1 MSGTRTQRSSGPGLV
16 RSALAVA
23 WKDLTLLRRD
33 RASLFFTL
41 AFPVLVAI
49 LFGVVFGGVGKP
61 RRLEVAIVD
70 ESQGPAAAAL
80 ALEIER
86 DPVFEARRAGDRE
99 EGLTMVRR
107 GAVSACI
114 VIPQDFDRAAE
125 RFPFLGG
132 LPLEAFTDPGRAVE
146 AGLIEGK
153 LSALAS
159 RHAMRGLSSP
169 SHLRSMAADGQR
181 MLEMNRQLTPERRA
195 AFESLFRSLSMIAD
209 SSGSRADPIGTS
221 SDATPRGGSLIQGA
235 GDAGY
240 RTADVPLMQG
250 NAFAPVRLRIDRVQE
265 LRASPPS
272 TFAITFPQGAVWGL
286 AGCVMAFASAYA
298 AERSRGTLARMHLAP
313 VGRHAILLGKA
324 MACLAAAL
332 AMQVMLI
339 ALAWTACG
347 VRPVDPIALS
357 VALVATSVAF
367 TGIAMLIAALFRSDD
382 AAQGAGRALVLV
394 MAIIGG
400 GSIPL
405 VFMPDMLRRFSG
417 ISPFRWAVSAIEA
430 PLWRGTPWAD
440 QWPALL
446 VLLAIGSGCS
456 LAAWLA
462 LSRRDRALA

>member
-1 MSGTRTQRSSGPGLV
+1 MSAARPLRSAEPGLFGA
-16 RSALAVA
+16 ALAVA

-49 LFGVVFGGVGKP
+49 LFGLVFGGIGKP

-70 ESQGPAAAAL
+70 ESHGPAAAAL

-86 DPVFEARRAGDRE
+86 DPVFEARRAADRE

-107 GAVSACI
+107 GTVSACV
-114 VIPQDFDRAAE
+114 VIPRDFDRAAE

-146 AGLIEGK
+146 AGLLEGK

-169 SHLRSMAADGQR
+169 AHLRSMAADGQR
-181 MLEMNRQLTPERRA
+181 MLEMNPKLDPKRRA
-195 AFESLFRSLSMIAD
+195 ALESLFSSLSMLAD
-209 SSGSRADPIGTS
+209 SANERSGPNGAS
-221 SDATPRGGSLIQGA
+221 SDAPSSEGSAADAPGAAPR
-235 GDAGY
+235 
-240 RTADVPLMQG
+240 ADDMPLMQG
-250 NAFAPVRLRIDRVQE
+250 SAFAPVRLRIDRVQE

-332 AMQVMLI
+332 VMQLLLVV
-339 ALAWTACG
+339 LAWTAFG
-347 VRPVDPIALS
+347 VRPVDPFALS

-405 VFMPDMLRRFSG
+405 VFMPDLLRRFSG

-446 VLLAIGSGCS
+446 ILVAIGAGCS
-456 LAAWLA
+456 LAAWVA

>member
-1 MSGTRTQRSSGPGLV
+1 MSGSRAPRGAGPGLFGA
-16 RSALAVA
+16 ALAVA

-49 LFGVVFGGVGKP
+49 LFGLVFGGVGKP

-70 ESQGPAAAAL
+70 ESKGPAAAAL
-80 ALEIER
+80 VLEIER
-86 DPVFEARRAGDRE
+86 DPVFDARRTSDRE

-114 VIPQDFDRAAE
+114 VIPPGFDRAAD

-132 LPLEAFTDPGRAVE
+132 LPLEAYTDPGRAVE

-169 SHLRSMAADGQR
+169 AHLRSMAADGQR
-181 MLEMNRQLTPERRA
+181 MLEASPQLDPARRA
-195 AFESLFRSLSMIAD
+195 AFESLFRSLSMLAESARGGVVGVAD
-209 SSGSRADPIGTS
+209 GGESGAAGASGAAGEASSRAA
-221 SDATPRGGSLIQGA
+221 DA
-235 GDAGY
+235 
-240 RTADVPLMQG
+240 PLMQG

-332 AMQVMLI
+332 VMQITLI
-339 ALAWTACG
+339 ALAWAAFG

-367 TGIAMLIAALFRSDD
+367 TGIAMLIAAMFRSDD

-417 ISPFRWAVSAIEA
+417 VSPFRWAVAAIEA
-430 PLWRGTPWAD
+430 PLWRGTPWVD

-446 VLLAIGSGCS
+446 ILIAIGAGCS

>member
-1 MSGTRTQRSSGPGLV
+1 VSGARTPRSAGPGLFGA
-16 RSALAVA
+16 ALAVA

-49 LFGVVFGGVGKP
+49 LFGLVFGGVGKP

-114 VIPQDFDRAAE
+114 VIPREFDRAAD

-169 SHLRSMAADGQR
+169 AHLRSMAADGQR
-181 MLEMNRQLTPERRA
+181 MLEMNQQLTPERRA
-195 AFESLFRSLSMIAD
+195 AFESLFRSLSMLAD
-209 SSGSRADPIGTS
+209 SA
-221 SDATPRGGSLIQGA
+221 GA
-235 GDAGY
+235 ASPTGDAGVTPDAGSAGGAA
-240 RTADVPLMQG
+240 RGSADAPLLQG

-313 VGRHAILLGKA
+313 IGRHAILLGKSL
-324 MACLAAAL
+324 ACLSAAL
-332 AMQVMLI
+332 VMQVLLL
-339 ALAWTACG
+339 ALAWAGFG

-357 VALVATSVAF
+357 VALAATSVAF

-417 ISPFRWAVSAIEA
+417 ISPFRWAVAAIEA

-446 VLLAIGSGCS
+446 ILLAIGAGCS
-456 LAAWLA
+456 GAAWAA

>member
-1 MSGTRTQRSSGPGLV
+1 MSGARAPRSGGPGLFGT
-16 RSALAVA
+16 AMAVA
-23 WKDLTLLRRD
+23 WKDITLLRRD

-49 LFGVVFGGVGKP
+49 LFGLVFGGVGKP

-86 DPVFEARRAGDRE
+86 DPVFEARRASTRE

-107 GAVSACI
+107 GTVSACI
-114 VIPQDFDRAAE
+114 VIPREFDRAAD

-159 RHAMRGLSSP
+159 RHAMRGMSSP
-169 SHLRSMAADGQR
+169 AHLRSMAADGKR
-181 MLEMNRQLTPERRA
+181 MLEMNPQLDPARRA
-195 AFESLFRSLSMIAD
+195 AFESLFTSLSMLAD
-209 SSGSRADPIGTS
+209 SSAGGTGPIGTT
-221 SDATPRGGSLIQGA
+221 SDAAPDSASPGLAA
-235 GDAGY
+235 GDAGS

-313 VGRHAILLGKA
+313 VGRHAILLGKS

-332 AMQVMLI
+332 VMQVMLI
-339 ALAWTACG
+339 ALAWAAFG
-347 VRPVDPIALS
+347 VQPVDPIALS
-357 VALVATSVAF
+357 IALVATSVAF

-446 VLLAIGSGCS
+446 ILLAIGAGCS
-456 LAAWLA
+456 LAAWAA

>member
-1 MSGTRTQRSSGPGLV
+1 MSGARTPRSGGPGLLGT
-16 RSALAVA
+16 AMAVA
-23 WKDLTLLRRD
+23 WKDITLLRRD

-49 LFGVVFGGVGKP
+49 LFGLVFGGVGKP

-86 DPVFEARRAGDRE
+86 DPVFDARRAGDRE

-107 GAVSACI
+107 GTVSACI
-114 VIPQDFDRAAE
+114 VIPRDFDRAAD

-159 RHAMRGLSSP
+159 RHAMRGMSSP
-169 SHLRSMAADGQR
+169 AHLRSMAADGQR
-181 MLEMNRQLTPERRA
+181 MLEMNQQLDPARRA
-195 AFESLFRSLSMIAD
+195 AFESLFKSLSMLAD
-209 SSGSRADPIGTS
+209 SSAVGTGPIGTAR
-221 SDATPRGGSLIQGA
+221 DATQGSALPGRAA
-235 GDAGY
+235 GDAGE
-240 RTADVPLMQG
+240 RSADAPLMQG

-313 VGRHAILLGKA
+313 VGRHAILLGKS

-332 AMQVMLI
+332 VMQVMLI
-339 ALAWTACG
+339 ALAWAAFG
-347 VRPVDPIALS
+347 VQPVDPIALS

-446 VLLAIGSGCS
+446 ILLAIGAGCS
-456 LAAWLA
+456 LAAWAA

>member
-1 MSGTRTQRSSGPGLV
+1 MSGARAPRGGGPRLLGT
-16 RSALAVA
+16 AMAVA

-86 DPVFEARRAGDRE
+86 DPVFEARRASSRD

-114 VIPQDFDRAAE
+114 VIPRDFDRAAE

-159 RHAMRGLSSP
+159 RHAMRGMSSP
-169 SHLRSMAADGQR
+169 AHLRSMAADGQR
-181 MLEMNRQLTPERRA
+181 MLEMSPQLDPARRA
-195 AFESLFRSLSMIAD
+195 AFESLFTSLSMLAD
-209 SSGSRADPIGTS
+209 SSGGGAGPVGASTGASTDGEPQARAS
-221 SDATPRGGSLIQGA
+221 
-235 GDAGY
+235 GDAGG

-298 AERSRGTLARMHLAP
+298 AERSRGTLARIHLAP

-332 AMQVMLI
+332 VMQVMLV
-339 ALAWTACG
+339 ALAWGAFG

-417 ISPFRWAVSAIEA
+417 VSPFRWAVAAIEA

-446 VLLAIGSGCS
+446 ILLAIGAGCS
-456 LAAWLA
+456 LAAWAA

>member
-1 MSGTRTQRSSGPGLV
+1 MSTSRMPRSAGPRQFGA
-16 RSALAVA
+16 ALAVA

-41 AFPVLVAI
+41 VFPVLVAI
-49 LFGVVFGGVGKP
+49 LFGLVFGGVGKP

-70 ESQGPAAAAL
+70 ESQGPASAAL
-80 ALEIER
+80 AIEIER
-86 DPVFEARRAGDRE
+86 DPVFAAQRATSRE

-107 GAVSACI
+107 GTVSACI
-114 VIPQDFDRAAE
+114 VIPRDFDRAAD

-169 SHLRSMAADGQR
+169 AHLRSMAADGQR
-181 MLEMNRQLTPERRA
+181 MLEMNPQLDPKRRA
-195 AFESLFRSLSMIAD
+195 AFESLFGSLSMLAD
-209 SSGSRADPIGTS
+209 ATGGDATAGALADAAADPSAQEG
-221 SDATPRGGSLIQGA
+221 APHGA
-235 GDAGY
+235 GA
-240 RTADVPLMQG
+240 PLMQG
-250 NAFAPVRLRIDRVQE
+250 NAFAPVRLRVDRVQE

-313 VGRHAILLGKA
+313 VGRHAILLGKSI
-324 MACLAAAL
+324 ACLVAAL
-332 AMQVMLI
+332 AMQVMLVAI
-339 ALAWTACG
+339 AWAAFG
-347 VRPVDPIALS
+347 VRPVDPAALG
-357 VALVATSVAF
+357 VALLMTSVAF

-417 ISPFRWAVSAIEA
+417 VSPFRWAVSAIEA

-446 VLLAIGSGCS
+446 VLLGIGVGCA
-456 LAAWLA
+456 LAAWAA

>member
-1 MSGTRTQRSSGPGLV
+1 MSGSRAPRAAGPGLLMA
-16 RSALAVA
+16 ALAVA
-23 WKDLTLLRRD
+23 RKDLTLLRRD

-86 DPVFEARRAGDRE
+86 DAVFDARRAKDRE

-114 VIPQDFDRAAE
+114 VIPRDFDRAAD

-169 SHLRSMAADGQR
+169 AHLRSMAADGQR
-181 MLEMNRQLTPERRA
+181 MLSTNQQLSPERRA
-195 AFESLFRSLSMIAD
+195 AFESLFTSLSMLAD
-209 SSGSRADPIGTS
+209 SSDRAAGPTGAGK
-221 SDATPRGGSLIQGA
+221 DATPVTETLRGAASDSA
-235 GDAGY
+235 T
-240 RTADVPLMQG
+240 RTAEVPLMQG

-324 MACLAAAL
+324 MACLASAL
-332 AMQVMLI
+332 VMQVTLVT
-339 ALAWTACG
+339 LAWAAFG

-357 VALVATSVAF
+357 VALFATSVAF

-417 ISPFRWAVSAIEA
+417 ISPFRWAVAAIEA

-446 VLLAIGSGCS
+446 VLLGIGAGCA
-456 LAAWLA
+456 LAAWAA
-462 LSRRDRALA
+462 LSRRGRVLA

>member
-1 MSGTRTQRSSGPGLV
+1 MSVTRTSRSAGPRQFGA
-16 RSALAVA
+16 ALAVA

-41 AFPVLVAI
+41 VFPVLVAI

-70 ESQGPAAAAL
+70 ESQGPASAAL
-80 ALEIER
+80 ALEIEK
-86 DPVFEARRAGDRE
+86 DPVFSAQRAKDRD

-107 GAVSACI
+107 GTVSACI
-114 VIPQDFDRAAE
+114 VIPRDFDRAAD

-169 SHLRSMAADGQR
+169 AHLRSMAADGQR
-181 MLEMNRQLTPERRA
+181 MLEMNPQIDPKRRA
-195 AFESLFRSLSMIAD
+195 AFESLFGSLAMLAD
-209 SSGSRADPIGTS
+209 SSGAEAPAGAAAGAAGSRAQAGSPSGA
-221 SDATPRGGSLIQGA
+221 DA
-235 GDAGY
+235 
-240 RTADVPLMQG
+240 PLMGG

-313 VGRHAILLGKA
+313 VGRHAILLGKSI
-324 MACLAAAL
+324 ACLVAAL
-332 AMQVMLI
+332 LMQVMLVAI
-339 ALAWTACG
+339 AWAAFG
-347 VRPVDPIALS
+347 VRPVDPAALG
-357 VALVATSVAF
+357 VALLMTSVAF

-417 ISPFRWAVSAIEA
+417 VSPFRWAVAAIEA

-446 VLLAIGSGCS
+446 VLLGIGLGCA
-456 LAAWLA
+456 LAAWAA

>member
-1 MSGTRTQRSSGPGLV
+1 MSPAPAPRSAGPGLFGA
-16 RSALAVA
+16 ALAVA
-23 WKDLTLLRRD
+23 WKDITLLRRD

-86 DPVFEARRAGDRE
+86 DPVFEARRASSRD

-114 VIPQDFDRAAE
+114 VIPPDFDRAAE

-159 RHAMRGLSSP
+159 RHAMRGMSSP
-169 SHLRSMAADGQR
+169 AHLRSMAADGQR
-181 MLEMNRQLTPERRA
+181 MLKMNPQLAPERRA
-195 AFESLFRSLSMIAD
+195 AFESLFKSLSMLAD
-209 SSGSRADPIGTS
+209 SSVGGTGPLDTASEVAPLVESPSRP
-221 SDATPRGGSLIQGA
+221 A
-235 GDAGY
+235 GDAGA
-240 RTADVPLMQG
+240 RAADVPLMQG

-313 VGRHAILLGKA
+313 IGRHAILLGKSL
-324 MACLAAAL
+324 ACLSAAL
-332 AMQVMLI
+332 VMQVLLI
-339 ALAWTACG
+339 ALAWAGFG

-357 VALVATSVAF
+357 VALAATSVAF

-446 VLLAIGSGCS
+446 MLLAIGAGCS
-456 LAAWLA
+456 LAAWAA

>member
-1 MSGTRTQRSSGPGLV
+1 MSGTRMSRSGGPGLL

-49 LFGVVFGGVGKP
+49 LFGLVFGGVGKP

-70 ESQGPAAAAL
+70 ESQGPEAAAL
-80 ALEIER
+80 TMEIER

-114 VIPQDFDRAAE
+114 VIPQDFDRAAD

-169 SHLRSMAADGQR
+169 AHLRSMAADGQR
-181 MLEMNRQLTPERRA
+181 MLEMSPQLDPARRA
-195 AFESLFRSLSMIAD
+195 AFESLFTSLSMLAD
-209 SSGSRADPIGTS
+209 SAGGAVVDPQ
-221 SDATPRGGSLIQGA
+221 AA
-235 GDAGY
+235 A
-240 RTADVPLMQG
+240 APLMQG
-250 NAFAPVRLRIDRVQE
+250 IAFAPVRLRIDRVQE

-313 VGRHAILLGKA
+313 VGRHAILLGKSI
-324 MACLAAAL
+324 ACLAAAL
-332 AMQVMLI
+332 AMQIMLI
-339 ALAWTACG
+339 TLAWAACG

-357 VALVATSVAF
+357 VAMVATSVAF
-367 TGIAMLIAALFRSDD
+367 TGIAMLIAAMFRSDD

-446 VLLAIGSGCS
+446 ILLAIGAGCS
-456 LAAWLA
+456 GAAWVA

>member
-1 MSGTRTQRSSGPGLV
+1 MSGARAPRSGGPRLLGT
-16 RSALAVA
+16 AMAVA

-86 DPVFEARRAGDRE
+86 DPVFEASRASTRE

-114 VIPQDFDRAAE
+114 VIPRDFDRASE

-159 RHAMRGLSSP
+159 RHAMRGMSSP
-169 SHLRSMAADGQR
+169 AHLRSMAADGQR
-181 MLEMNRQLTPERRA
+181 MLAMNQQLAPERRA
-195 AFESLFRSLSMIAD
+195 AFESLFRSLSMLAD
-209 SSGSRADPIGTS
+209 SSVGGTGPIGTAS
-221 SDATPRGGSLIQGA
+221 EAAPLGESHARAA
-235 GDAGY
+235 GDAGA

-313 VGRHAILLGKA
+313 VGRHAILLGKS

-332 AMQVMLI
+332 VMQVMLI
-339 ALAWTACG
+339 ALAWAAFG
-347 VRPVDPIALS
+347 VQPVDPIALS
-357 VALVATSVAF
+357 IALVATSVAF

-417 ISPFRWAVSAIEA
+417 ISPFRWAVAAIEA

-446 VLLAIGSGCS
+446 ILLAIGAGCS
-456 LAAWLA
+456 LAAWAA

>member
-1 MSGTRTQRSSGPGLV
+1 MSAVRPSRGAGPGLFGA
-16 RSALAVA
+16 ALAVA

-70 ESQGPAAAAL
+70 ESRGPAAAAL

-86 DPVFEARRAGDRE
+86 DPVFDARRAADRG

-107 GAVSACI
+107 GTVSACV
-114 VIPQDFDRAAE
+114 VIPRDFDRAAE

-132 LPLEAFTDPGRAVE
+132 LPLEAYTDPGRAVE
-146 AGLIEGK
+146 AGLLEGK

-169 SHLRSMAADGQR
+169 AHLRSMSADGQR
-181 MLEMNRQLTPERRA
+181 MLELNPRLDPKRRA
-195 AFESLFRSLSMIAD
+195 ALESLFNSLSMLAD
-209 SSGSRADPIGTS
+209 SANAGSASIGASSADPS
-221 SDATPRGGSLIQGA
+221 SEAAA
-235 GDAGY
+235 GDAVADAAP
-240 RTADVPLMQG
+240 RAEDVPLMQG
-250 NAFAPVRLRIDRVQE
+250 SAFAPVRLRIDRVQE

-332 AMQVMLI
+332 MMQLMLV

-347 VRPVDPIALS
+347 VRPVDPLALS

-446 VLLAIGSGCS
+446 ILVAIGAGCS
-456 LAAWLA
+456 LAAWVA

>member
-1 MSGTRTQRSSGPGLV
+1 MTGARTPRGSGPGVL
-16 RSALAVA
+16 RAALAVA
-23 WKDLTLLRRD
+23 RKDLALLRRD

-41 AFPVLVAI
+41 GFPVLVAI
-49 LFGVVFGGVGKP
+49 LFGLVFGGVGKP

-80 ALEIER
+80 ASEIER
-86 DPVFEARRAGDRE
+86 DPVFSAQRAADRE
-99 EGLTMVRR
+99 AGLTMVRR

-114 VIPQDFDRAAE
+114 VIPRDFDRAAD

-159 RHAMRGLSSP
+159 RHAMRAMSSP
-169 SHLRSMAADGQR
+169 THLRSMAADGQR
-181 MLEMNRQLTPERRA
+181 MLEANPQLDPGRREA
-195 AFESLFRSLSMIAD
+195 LESLFRSLSMLAD
-209 SSGSRADPIGTS
+209 SAGTRAAADVGADAGS
-221 SDATPRGGSLIQGA
+221 
-235 GDAGY
+235 GDASPSQGSA
-240 RTADVPLMQG
+240 TAPVDAPLLQG
-250 NAFAPVRLRIDRVQE
+250 IGFAPVRLRIDRVQE

-332 AMQVMLI
+332 VMQAMLVT
-339 ALAWTACG
+339 LAWAAFG
-347 VRPVDPIALS
+347 VRPVDPAALA
-357 VALVATSVAF
+357 VALLATSVAF

-382 AAQGAGRALVLV
+382 AAQGAGRALVLI

-417 ISPFRWAVSAIEA
+417 VSPFRWAVSAIEA
-430 PLWRGTPWAD
+430 PLWRGTPWSD

-446 VLLAIGSGCS
+446 VLLAIGAGCS
-456 LAAWLA
+456 LAAWVA

>member
-1 MSGTRTQRSSGPGLV
+1 MSAARAPHTGGPSLLG
-16 RSALAVA
+16 AAIAVA
-23 WKDLTLLRRD
+23 RKDITLLRRD

-49 LFGVVFGGVGKP
+49 LFGLVFGGVGKP

-70 ESQGPAAAAL
+70 ESRGPAAAAL

-86 DPVFEARRAGDRE
+86 DPVFDARRAADRE

-114 VIPQDFDRAAE
+114 VIPPNFDRAAD

-159 RHAMRGLSSP
+159 RHAMRGLTSP
-169 SHLRSMAADGQR
+169 AHLRSMASDGAR
-181 MLEMNRQLTPERRA
+181 MLELNPQLDPQRRA
-195 AFESLFRSLSMIAD
+195 AFESLFASLSMIAD
-209 SSGSRADPIGTS
+209 STASGTDTIGVSREEASRTGEFPI
-221 SDATPRGGSLIQGA
+221 
-235 GDAGY
+235 
-240 RTADVPLMQG
+240 MQG
-250 NAFAPVRLRIDRVQE
+250 NAFAPVRLRIDRVRE

-313 VGRHAILLGKA
+313 VGRHAILLGKS

-332 AMQVMLI
+332 VMQTMLM
-339 ALAWTACG
+339 ALAWAACG
-347 VRPVDPIALS
+347 VRPVDP
-357 VALVATSVAF
+357 VALAVALFATSVAF

-417 ISPFRWAVSAIEA
+417 ISPFRWAVAAIEA

-446 VLLAIGSGCS
+446 ILLAIGAGCS
-456 LAAWLA
+456 GAAWVA

>member
-1 MSGTRTQRSSGPGLV
+1 MSPAPAPRSAGPGLFGA
-16 RSALAVA
+16 ALAVA
-23 WKDLTLLRRD
+23 WKDITLLRRD

-86 DPVFEARRAGDRE
+86 DPVFEARRASSRD

-114 VIPQDFDRAAE
+114 VIPPDFDRAAE

-159 RHAMRGLSSP
+159 RHAMRGMSSP
-169 SHLRSMAADGQR
+169 AHLRSMAADGQR
-181 MLEMNRQLTPERRA
+181 MLEMSPQLDPARRA
-195 AFESLFRSLSMIAD
+195 AFESLFTSLSMLAD
-209 SSGSRADPIGTS
+209 SAGAAG
-221 SDATPRGGSLIQGA
+221 GGSQA
-235 GDAGY
+235 ADA
-240 RTADVPLMQG
+240 PMMQG
-250 NAFAPVRLRIDRVQE
+250 TAFAPVRLRIDRVQE

-332 AMQVMLI
+332 VMQVVLV
-339 ALAWTACG
+339 ALAWAAFG
-347 VRPVDPIALS
+347 VRPADPIALS

-446 VLLAIGSGCS
+446 ILLAIGSGCS

>member
-1 MSGTRTQRSSGPGLV
+1 MSAARASRGADPGLL
-16 RSALAVA
+16 RAALAVA

-49 LFGVVFGGVGKP
+49 LFGLVFGGIGKP

-80 ALEIER
+80 VLEIER
-86 DPVFEARRAGDRE
+86 DPVFEARRAADRE

-107 GAVSACI
+107 GAVSACV
-114 VIPQDFDRAAE
+114 VIPRDFDRAAD

-132 LPLEAFTDPGRAVE
+132 LPLEAYTDPGRAVE
-146 AGLIEGK
+146 AGLLEGK

-159 RHAMRGLSSP
+159 RHAMRSLSSP
-169 SHLRSMAADGQR
+169 AHLRSMAADGQR
-181 MLEMNRQLTPERRA
+181 MLEMNPALDPKRRA
-195 AFESLFRSLSMIAD
+195 ALESLFTSLSMLAESASEGAAPVGASD
-209 SSGSRADPIGTS
+209 GSGS
-221 SDATPRGGSLIQGA
+221 A
-235 GDAGY
+235 GDAP
-240 RTADVPLMQG
+240 ADLAGAPAAGEPDAPLMQG
-250 NAFAPVRLRIDRVQE
+250 RAFAPVRLRIDRVQE

-332 AMQVMLI
+332 AMQVTLVT
-339 ALAWTACG
+339 LAWTACG
-347 VRPVDPIALS
+347 VRPVDPVALS

-446 VLLAIGSGCS
+446 ILLGIGAGCS
-456 LAAWLA
+456 LAAWAA